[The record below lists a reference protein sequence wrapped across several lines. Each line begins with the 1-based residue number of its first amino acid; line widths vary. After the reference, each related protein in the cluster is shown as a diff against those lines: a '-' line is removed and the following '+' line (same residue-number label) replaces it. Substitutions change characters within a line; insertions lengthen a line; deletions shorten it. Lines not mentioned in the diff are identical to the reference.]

1 MSAFDATIRV
11 GEVALQP
18 IEDDKGNTYEAHMIL
33 GMISLIPIGPGQMAP
48 LPLGALRVPLA
59 KDSLKGLRDEI
70 DKVLEVVKD
79 RPNIQI
85 AGNLSDVE
93 KAAEF
98 QQGLR

>member
-11 GEVALQP
+11 GEVAVQP
-18 IEDDKGNTYEAHMIL
+18 IEDESGNTYEAHLIL
-33 GMISLIPIGPGQMAP
+33 GMISLIPIGPGQLAP

-70 DKVLEVVKD
+70 DRVLETVKD
-79 RPNIQI
+79 RPNITI
-85 AGNLSDVE
+85 AGSLDGVD

-98 QQGLR
+98 QAGLR

>member
-18 IEDDKGNTYEAHMIL
+18 IEDEKGDVHEAHLIL
-33 GMISLIPIGPGQMAP
+33 GMISLIPVGPGQMAP

-85 AGNLSDVE
+85 AGSLDGID

>member
-11 GEVALQP
+11 GEVAIQP
-18 IEDDKGNTYEAHMIL
+18 IEDESGHTYEAHMIL
-33 GMISLIPIGPGQMAP
+33 GMITLIPVGPGQMAP
-48 LPLGALRVPLA
+48 LPLGAIRVPLA
-59 KDSLKGLRDEI
+59 KESLKGLRDEI
-70 DKVLEVVKD
+70 DKVLEVVAE

-85 AGNLSDVE
+85 AGNLDAVE